1 MEEIYGIFS
10 GCYSD
15 WDVHGFLEDK
25 EEAMKYCAIQNE
37 RRSEYDSYYV
47 VKIDKLNVKMA
58 DVKLKYYHEV
68 VFDFGKGMRKEPD
81 RFEYY
86 IGEDRQPKITYSS
99 MWICFNFNC
108 ETREKAEKI
117 AQDKYAQLLHYYSE
131 NNSYTESAKLLGGNS
146 YKS

>member
-1 MEEIYGIFS
+1 MNKVYGIFS

-15 WDVHGFLEDK
+15 WEVHGFLEDK

-37 RRSEYDSYYV
+37 RNEYDSYYTLE
-47 VKIDKLNVKMA
+47 IDKLNVKIS

-68 VFDFGKGMRKEPD
+68 VFDFGIGMRKEPD

-86 IGEDRQPKITYSS
+86 IGEDKQSQIKYSS
-99 MWICFNFNC
+99 IWITFKFNC

-117 AQDKYAQLLHYYSE
+117 AQDKYSQLLQYYSE
-131 NNSYTESAKLLGGNS
+131 NNSYTESAKLLGAVRC
-146 YKS
+146 